1 MYVGTSI
8 FMIALG
14 AILKYAV
21 TFSVAG
27 IDIHAAGA
35 ILIVAGVIGLLV
47 SLFMEFA
54 YARRGPRDVEVVR
67 EREPYAREREPYVRD
82 RY

>member
-1 MYVGTSI
+1 
-8 FMIALG
+8 MIALG

-27 IDIHAAGA
+27 IRIHTIGT
-35 ILIVAGVIGLLV
+35 ILIVAGVV
-47 SLFMEFA
+47 SLIVSLLMEFA

-67 EREPYAREREPYVRD
+67 EREPLMRDRD
-82 RY
+82 RYY